1 MNWFTKARSLN
12 AAVAVLAALAWFTAS
27 HHCLLGLITQPHE
40 TAVPISH
47 CPAHCPKSDAKS
59 PSQPGMLA
67 CCQGL
72 LSSHAGVAKAKI
84 SFTPVLAGIQLF
96 AIGHLVLSE
105 SPRRILPS
113 TEYDT
118 GPPSA
123 GSFVEIVLQRSLRE
137 NAPPRLS

>member
-1 MNWFTKARSLN
+1 MNWLAKARFLN
-12 AAVAVLAALAWFTAS
+12 AAVAMVAVLAWFAAS
-27 HHCLLGLITQPHE
+27 NHCLLGLMTHPHE
-40 TAVPISH
+40 TAVPIPH
-47 CPAHCPKSDAKS
+47 CPAHCPKSDTKS

-84 SFTPVLAGIQLF
+84 SFSPVLAGTQLF
-96 AIGHLVLSE
+96 AIGHLVLLE
-105 SPRRILPS
+105 SPRCILPS

-137 NAPPRLS
+137 NAPPGLS

>member
-1 MNWFTKARSLN
+1 MKWLAQARSFN
-12 AAVAVLAALAWFTAS
+12 AAVAVLAVLAWFIAS
-27 HHCLLGLITQPHE
+27 NHCLLGLMTQPHA

-47 CPAHCPKSDAKS
+47 CPEHCPKTDGKP
-59 PSQPGMLA
+59 PSQSGMLA

-72 LSSHAGVAKAKI
+72 LSSNVDVAKAKI
-84 SFTPVLAGIQLF
+84 SFGPVLTGIQLF
-96 AIGHLVLSE
+96 AIGHLALPE
-105 SPRRILPS
+105 APRRILPS

-118 GPPSA
+118 GPASA

>member
-1 MNWFTKARSLN
+1 MKLLAKARFLN
-12 AAVAVLAALAWFTAS
+12 AAVVVLTALGWFAAS
-27 HHCLLGLITQPHE
+27 NHCLLGLMTQPHE

-47 CPAHCPKSDAKS
+47 CPEHCPKTDGKHPTQS
-59 PSQPGMLA
+59 GMLA

-72 LSSHAGVAKAKI
+72 LSANVDVAKAKI
-84 SFTPVLAGIQLF
+84 SFSPVLAGIQLF
-96 AIGHLVLSE
+96 AIGHLVLPE